1 MKDHYTLYV
10 KVMVTNVF
18 GVVIPVVNAV
28 EDAKDH
34 IQWQILQVEVSD
46 FAKEW
51 RIGRFDRPSVNSL
64 EKKGYEK
71 LNIR

>member
-34 IQWQILQVEVSD
+34 IQ
-46 FAKEW
+46 
-51 RIGRFDRPSVNSL
+51 
-64 EKKGYEK
+64 
-71 LNIR
+71 

>member
-1 MKDHYTLYV
+1 MKDHYALRVWVRETDVL
-10 KVMVTNVF
+10 
-18 GVVIPVVNAV
+18 GVVIPVVNTV

>member
-1 MKDHYTLYV
+1 MRETDVL
-10 KVMVTNVF
+10 
-18 GVVIPVVNAV
+18 GVVIPVVNTV

-34 IQWQILQVEVSD
+34 IQRQNLQVEVSNS
-46 FAKEW
+46 ATEW

>member
-1 MKDHYTLYV
+1 MWVRETD
-10 KVMVTNVF
+10 VF
-18 GVVIPVVNAV
+18 GIVIPVVNAV

-34 IQWQILQVEVSD
+34 IQRQILQVEVSD

>member
-1 MKDHYTLYV
+1 MWVRETD
-10 KVMVTNVF
+10 VF
-18 GVVIPVVNAV
+18 GIVIPVVNTV

>member
-1 MKDHYTLYV
+1 MWVSETDVL
-10 KVMVTNVF
+10 
-18 GVVIPVVNAV
+18 GVVIQVVNTV
-28 EDAKDH
+28 EYAKDH

>member
-18 GVVIPVVNAV
+18 GIVIPVVNTV

-34 IQWQILQVEVSD
+34 IQRQILQVEVSD
-46 FAKEW
+46 FAE
-51 RIGRFDRPSVNSL
+51 
-64 EKKGYEK
+64 E
-71 LNIR
+71 